1 MAPNSAIR
9 NIFKPSP
16 RRQFPRTSIKQDG
29 LGMAHRNYSKMET
42 VANFSANLARIV
54 PVCAAKGIGVIQ
66 EVASVRDVLGGESHG
81 KTLADG
87 FGKRD
92 RDFCVIGK
100 MSRSIAIQEPGA
112 VGEIARRGNTKGK
125 RGAKSCAK
133 SVALVV
139 VEIAETAA
147 IAKLSWI
154 GEQAAG
160 DYASAF
166 RLLIGIREI
175 QVEAF
180 SDARRMQC

>member
-29 LGMAHRNYSKMET
+29 LGMAHRNYLKMET

-100 MSRSIAIQEPGA
+100 VEWTISSEEPAA
-112 VGEIARRGNTKGK
+112 VGEIARRGNAKGEG
-125 RGAKSCAK
+125 GAKSGAK

-139 VEIAETAA
+139 IEIAESAA
-147 IAKLSWI
+147 IAELAGI
-154 GEQAAG
+154 GEQATS
-160 DYASAF
+160 DDASAF
-166 RLLIGIREI
+166 GLLTGIRKI

>member
-29 LGMAHRNYSKMET
+29 LGMAHRNYLKMET
-42 VANFSANLARIV
+42 VANFSADLARIV
-54 PVCAAKGIGVIQ
+54 PVGSAESIGVIQ
-66 EVASVRDVLGGESHG
+66 QITAIRDVVGGKSDG

-92 RDFCVIGK
+92 RNFCVIGK
-100 MSRSIAIQEPGA
+100 VEWTISSEKTRAIGK
-112 VGEIARRGNTKGK
+112 IARRGNAKGK
-125 RGAKSCAK
+125 GGAKSCAK

-139 VEIAETAA
+139 IEIAELAG
-147 IAKLSWI
+147 I
-154 GEQAAG
+154 GEQATS
-160 DYASAF
+160 DDASAF
-166 RLLIGIREI
+166 GLLTGIRKI